1 MAKDSQQSQS
11 SLEERI
17 YPIDWTDALLTGV
30 TVTSVTIT
38 HTKPDGTAGTGIT
51 STISTPTS
59 YIKVPSGLAV
69 GTHYV
74 SCVATTSDTALSPE
88 VRLII
93 RVDY

>member
-1 MAKDSQQSQS
+1 MAIDSQQKQS

-17 YPIDWTDALLTGV
+17 YPIDWTPALLDGV
-30 TVTSVTIT
+30 TVSSVTIS
-38 HTKPDGTAGTGIT
+38 HTPPSGNDATITGTVT
-51 STISTPTS
+51 TPIS

-69 GTHYV
+69 GVHTV
-74 SCVATTSDTALSPE
+74 SVVATTSNADLSPE